1 MASVLLF
8 LDLQILL
15 AISSTPL
22 RNKSPINSVPIYSNY
37 IFYCLIRTI
46 PYSSYSY
53 TAFTPLQ
60 ELIAIS
66 STPLQKLISY
76 RLRFSTGINTHFL
89 YRLIA
94 FNSLQELTLI
104 SSTPLQEL
112 MPYSF
117 RSPIPRSISNLPI
130 LLPTI
135 QILLL

>member
-76 RLRFSTGINTHFL
+76 SLRFSMGVNTRFL
-89 YRLIA
+89 HYLIA

-104 SSTPLQEL
+104 SSTPLQKL
-112 MPYSF
+112 IPYSF
-117 RSPIPRSISNLPI
+117 RSPIPRPISNSPAPLPI
-130 LLPTI
+130 I
-135 QILLL
+135 QVLLL